1 MGIIALLIV
10 SLLYLVTAGDY
21 FKKDEPGMGIA
32 FLAYAVAN
40 IGFIINLVRI
50 NDKEEK
56 R

>member
-40 IGFIINLVRI
+40 IGFIINLIRL
-50 NDKEEK
+50 NEKKEK